1 MRSATRAS
9 YLATSLIIGAAPTT
23 MTSVRDAVGLQPPTP
38 PAALY
43 GHAVVRPRMAVA
55 AALTDVAPTSGRG
68 VVEHVRRGP
77 HNNVVHSIRRH
88 LAA

>member
-1 MRSATRAS
+1 MRSATRAG
-9 YLATSLIIGAAPTT
+9 YLATSWIIGASHTT
-23 MTSVRDAVGLQPPTP
+23 ATSVHDAVGLQPAAP

-43 GHAVVRPRMAVA
+43 ERAVIRPRMAVA
-55 AALTDVAPTSGRG
+55 AVLTDVAPTSGRG
-68 VVEHVRRGP
+68 IVEHVRRGP

>member
-1 MRSATRAS
+1 MRSAMRAG
-9 YLATSLIIGAAPTT
+9 YLATSWSIGAAPTT
-23 MTSVRDAVGLQPPTP
+23 VTPVRDAVGLQPAAP
-38 PAALY
+38 PAALD

-55 AALTDVAPTSGRG
+55 AALSDVAPTSGRG